1 MGRQAASRNAHQ
13 INDNVRSFEAEETFT
28 AHRHRGDPPEPKP
41 RRITDGTEQYS
52 RTPRTKNE
60 EIAGGYTVHR
70 RLARGAAEEIGKIT
84 DIIPPEEKSKKR

>member
-1 MGRQAASRNAHQ
+1 MQP
-13 INDNVRSFEAEETFT
+13 
-28 AHRHRGDPPEPKP
+28 DPP
-41 RRITDGTEQYS
+41 
-52 RTPRTKNE
+52 TKNE